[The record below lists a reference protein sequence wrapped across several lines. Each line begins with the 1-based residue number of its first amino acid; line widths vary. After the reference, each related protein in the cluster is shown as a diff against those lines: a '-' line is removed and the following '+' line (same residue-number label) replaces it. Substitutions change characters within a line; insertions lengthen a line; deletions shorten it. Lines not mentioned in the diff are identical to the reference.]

1 MKMNIK
7 QKTAMAMSIMML
19 ASLTGCGA
27 ETAEITTEEETLA
40 SNSEEITDVLSDSL
54 GIGSETDADKEETVY
69 VIADANG
76 NAQDTIVSE
85 WLKNT
90 EKKDTIEDVS
100 KLSDIENVSGDETFE
115 QDGTK
120 LKWQAGGNDIYYQG
134 HSSEAS
140 PVSVKVSYQLDGK
153 DVSADELLGKSGHI
167 KIRYDYTNTA
177 KSGDVYTPFVM
188 ATGLTLD
195 LEKFKNVEVENGKLI
210 SDGSRYIVV
219 GYGMPGLSDS
229 LDLDIDDLNL
239 PDYFEMEADVTD
251 FSLGMSVTVAT
262 IETLGSDEDIDI
274 SDVEDEIDDLAGEY
288 QTGMNSLVS
297 GISEY
302 TNGVDQVASGVNT
315 LSSGSETLY
324 SGAGSLK
331 SGIETAADGADSAYS
346 GAQAV
351 SEGCAQLNEAVQQIS
366 LPDVSSMSSGSVDD
380 ATKAAIKSKAEESIG
395 DTASYIGTAV
405 SNAVTGAVT
414 ADTVS
419 QVIAYKQSGDS
430 AVATAAQTAAAGQA
444 ETAKAAATSAADAAS
459 YKGSASAKALEGA
472 KASIEASLKAA
483 YMAGGDDEETAIS
496 KAAAQ
501 AETLVN
507 SIYKAGYGDGYG
519 TAYCTGYGAGYASEY
534 GTYLSEFNKY
544 TALLSDNFQSEE
556 FQGTITNVANAYAGA
571 GSAVTLNKVGETM
584 GSFSEKLDTLKS
596 STQQLADGS
605 ASLTNG
611 MEALTDGMDQLE
623 SGSATLYSGTATL
636 KNGVS
641 TMKSGTDTLTANSSA
656 LNDGAGE
663 LSDATDLLID
673 KLNDTEDGVNDFIDS
688 VNEVKS
694 AARDYKS
701 FGGVSGDMT
710 AKTKFIIKVEGIEA
724 NTK

>member
-7 QKTAMAMSIMML
+7 QKTATAMSIMML

-40 SNSEEITDVLSDSL
+40 SNSEEITDVLTDSL

-90 EKKDTIEDVS
+90 DKKDTIEDVS

-195 LEKFKNVEVENGKLI
+195 LAKFKNVEVENGKLI

-288 QTGMNSLVS
+288 QTGMNSLAS

-430 AVATAAQTAAAGQA
+430 AVATAAQTAAA
-444 ETAKAAATSAADAAS
+444 SAVGTAS
-459 YKGSASAKALEGA
+459 YTDSASRDALAGA
-472 KASIEASLKAA
+472 MASLKAA
-483 YMAGGDDEETAIS
+483 YVASGKYDETTAE
-496 KAAAQ
+496 AQ
-501 AETLVN
+501 AEALVN

-519 TAYCTGYGAGYASEY
+519 TGYASEY
-534 GTYLSEFNKY
+534 GTYLAEFNKY
-544 TALLSDNFQSEE
+544 TAQLSDNFQSEE
-556 FQGTITNVANAYAGA
+556 FQGAITNVANAYAGA

>member
-7 QKTAMAMSIMML
+7 QKTATAMSIMML

-90 EKKDTIEDVS
+90 DKKDTIEDVS

-229 LDLDIDDLNL
+229 LDLDTDDLNL

-288 QTGMNSLVS
+288 QTGMDSLAS

-380 ATKAAIKSKAEESIG
+380 ETKAAIKSKAEESIG

-430 AVATAAQTAAAGQA
+430 AVATAAQTAAA
-444 ETAKAAATSAADAAS
+444 SAVRTAS
-459 YKGSASAKALEGA
+459 YSDSASADALKGA
-472 KASIEASLKAA
+472 KESIEASLKAA
-483 YMAGGDDEETAIS
+483 YMADYDEATAA
-496 KAAAQ
+496 KLAADQ

-519 TAYCTGYGAGYASEY
+519 TGYASEY

>member
-7 QKTAMAMSIMML
+7 QKTATAMSIMML

-90 EKKDTIEDVS
+90 DKKDTIEDVS

-134 HSSEAS
+134 HSSETS

-229 LDLDIDDLNL
+229 LDLDTDDLNL

-288 QTGMNSLVS
+288 QTGMNSLAS

-430 AVATAAQTAAAGQA
+430 AVATAAQTAAA
-444 ETAKAAATSAADAAS
+444 SAVVAS
-459 YKGSASAKALEGA
+459 YSDSASHDALEGA
-472 KASIEASLKAA
+472 KASLKAA
-483 YMAGGDDEETAIS
+483 YMATGKYDEET
-496 KAAAQ
+496 AAAQ

-519 TAYCTGYGAGYASEY
+519 AGYASEY

-544 TALLSDNFQSEE
+544 TAQLSDNFQSEE

>member
-7 QKTAMAMSIMML
+7 QKTATAMSIMML

-90 EKKDTIEDVS
+90 DKKDTIEDVS

-229 LDLDIDDLNL
+229 LDLDTDDLNL

-288 QTGMNSLVS
+288 QTGMNSLAS

-414 ADTVS
+414 ADTVG

-430 AVATAAQTAAAGQA
+430 AVATAAQTAAA
-444 ETAKAAATSAADAAS
+444 SAVGTAS
-459 YKGSASAKALEGA
+459 YSDSASAEALKEA
-472 KASIEASLKAA
+472 KASIKASLKAA
-483 YMAGGDDEETAIS
+483 YVASGKYDETTAENE
-496 KAAAQ
+496 AEAQ
-501 AETLVN
+501 AETLVK

-519 TAYCTGYGAGYASEY
+519 TGYASEY
-534 GTYLSEFNKY
+534 GTYLAEFNKY
-544 TALLSDNFQSEE
+544 TAQLSDNFQSEE
-556 FQGTITNVANAYAGA
+556 FQGAITNVANAYAGA

>member
-7 QKTAMAMSIMML
+7 QKTATAMSIMML

-40 SNSEEITDVLSDSL
+40 SNSEEITDVLTDSL

-90 EKKDTIEDVS
+90 DKKDTIEDVS

-430 AVATAAQTAAAGQA
+430 AVATAAQTAAAY
-444 ETAKAAATSAADAAS
+444 AADKAS
-459 YKGSASAKALEGA
+459 YSDSASAEALKEA
-472 KASIEASLKAA
+472 KASIKASLKAA
-483 YMAGGDDEETAIS
+483 YVASGKYDETTAENE
-496 KAAAQ
+496 AEAQ
-501 AETLVN
+501 AETLVK

-519 TAYCTGYGAGYASEY
+519 TGYASEY
-534 GTYLSEFNKY
+534 GTYLAEFNKY
-544 TALLSDNFQSEE
+544 TAQLSDNFQSEE
-556 FQGTITNVANAYAGA
+556 FQGAITNVANAYAGA

>member
-7 QKTAMAMSIMML
+7 QKTATAMSIMML

-90 EKKDTIEDVS
+90 DKKDTIEDVS

-229 LDLDIDDLNL
+229 LDLDTDDLNL
-239 PDYFEMEADVTD
+239 PDYFEMEADATD

-288 QTGMNSLVS
+288 QTGMNSLAS

-419 QVIAYKQSGDS
+419 QVIAYKQSADS
-430 AVATAAQTAAAGQA
+430 AVATAAQ
-444 ETAKAAATSAADAAS
+444 KAAADQVEKVKPAAAAAADAAS
-459 YKGSASAKALEGA
+459 YTGSASVTALEGA
-472 KASIEASLKAA
+472 MASLKAA
-483 YMAGGDDEETAIS
+483 YVASGIDETTAE
-496 KAAAQ
+496 AQ
-501 AETLVN
+501 AEALVN

-556 FQGTITNVANAYAGA
+556 FQGAITNVANAYAGA

>member
-7 QKTAMAMSIMML
+7 QKTATAMSIMML

-40 SNSEEITDVLSDSL
+40 SNSEEITDVLTDSL

-76 NAQDTIVSE
+76 NARDTIVSE

-90 EKKDTIEDVS
+90 DKKDTIEDVS

-229 LDLDIDDLNL
+229 LDLDTDDLNL

-262 IETLGSDEDIDI
+262 IETLGSDKDIDI

-419 QVIAYKQSGDS
+419 QVIAYKQSADS
-430 AVATAAQTAAAGQA
+430 AVATAAQ
-444 ETAKAAATSAADAAS
+444 KAAADQVEKVKPAAADAANAAS
-459 YKGSASAKALEGA
+459 YKGSASATALEGA
-472 KASIEASLKAA
+472 MKSLKDA
-483 YMAGGDDEETAIS
+483 YVASGIDETTAE
-496 KAAAQ
+496 AQ
-501 AETLVN
+501 AEALVN

-534 GTYLSEFNKY
+534 GTYLAEFNKY
-544 TALLSDNFQSEE
+544 TAQLSDNFQSEE
-556 FQGTITNVANAYAGA
+556 FQGAITNVANAYAGA

-663 LSDATDLLID
+663 LSDATDLLVD
-673 KLNDTEDGVNDFIDS
+673 KLDDTEDGVNDFIDS

>member
-7 QKTAMAMSIMML
+7 QKTATAMSIMML

-90 EKKDTIEDVS
+90 DKKDTIEDVS

-134 HSSEAS
+134 HSSETS

-229 LDLDIDDLNL
+229 LDLDTDDLNL

-430 AVATAAQTAAAGQA
+430 AVATAAQTAAA
-444 ETAKAAATSAADAAS
+444 SAVVAS
-459 YKGSASAKALEGA
+459 YSDSASHDALEGA
-472 KASIEASLKAA
+472 KASLKAA
-483 YMAGGDDEETAIS
+483 YMATGKYDEET
-496 KAAAQ
+496 AAAQ

-519 TAYCTGYGAGYASEY
+519 AGYASEY

-544 TALLSDNFQSEE
+544 TAQLSDNFQSEE